1 MDLSAE
7 TLTPKVEENI
17 WAAFGAIHGLGVV
30 HGDIREA
37 NILVQKDGMVWI
49 IDFEMSTHDGVT
61 SEDIR
66 KENAWIEYMLQQ
78 LKNEKAKAPKD
89 VGEDGVSANKPVE
102 DLKGIGNGDAAVPDI
117 VRTPTPMIPGKTPEG
132 TDGEEEDSDSS
143 DTDSTW

>member
-1 MDLSAE
+1 LSAE
-7 TLTPKVEENI
+7 TLTPKVEDNI
-17 WAAFGAIHGLGVV
+17 WAAFKAIHGLGVV

-37 NILVQKDGMVWI
+37 NILVQKDETVWI

-61 SEDIR
+61 PEDVR

-78 LKNEKAKAPKD
+78 LKNEKSEAAKDA
-89 VGEDGVSANKPVE
+89 GEHFVTAIKLVE
-102 DLKGIGNGDAAVPDI
+102 DLKEVGRGDAEIPDI
-117 VRTPTPMIPGKTPEG
+117 ARAGTPIIPGKTPEG